1 MTDQLVEPRPDVA
14 AVADN
19 FIALMRSF
27 NKARARMLAA
37 AEQDVEW
44 SAHMVLRCLHN
55 EGSMRASGVAEC
67 LKSDP
72 STVSRQVAALVK
84 DGYLERQ
91 ADPDDGRASLLVLT
105 PKADALLA
113 RHDRIRLDYFA
124 RMLEGWSDAE
134 LRQFAEML
142 GRFTKAYDTTNSN
155 WITDRLAESGRAG
168 SAN

>member
-1 MTDQLVEPRPDVA
+1 
-14 AVADN
+14 
-19 FIALMRSF
+19 
-27 NKARARMLAA
+27 
-37 AEQDVEW
+37 
-44 SAHMVLRCLHN
+44 
-55 EGSMRASGVAEC
+55 MRASGVAEC

-134 LRQFAEML
+134 LRRFAEML
-142 GRFTKAYDTTNSN
+142 DRFTKAYDATNSN